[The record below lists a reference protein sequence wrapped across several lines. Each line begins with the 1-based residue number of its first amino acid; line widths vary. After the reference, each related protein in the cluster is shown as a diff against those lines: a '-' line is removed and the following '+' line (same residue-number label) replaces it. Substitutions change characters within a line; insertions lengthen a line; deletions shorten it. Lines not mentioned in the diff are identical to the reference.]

1 MGGSVENPTYEQVC
15 GNDTGHV
22 EVVYLEYDPRIVSYK
37 DLLKIF
43 FEQHDPTTPNMQYP
57 NIGTQY
63 RSAIFYY
70 SPQQKEMAE
79 DFINN
84 LQASG
89 TLDAPIVTELL
100 EAPEFYRAEEYH
112 QRYIQKRNKYLGIKG
127 Y

>member
-1 MGGSVENPTYEQVC
+1 MGGTVKNPTYEQVC

-37 DLLKIF
+37 DLLKVF

-57 NIGTQY
+57 NIGAQY

-112 QRYIQKRNKYLGIKG
+112 QRYIQKRNKYLGIKD
-127 Y
+127 

>member
-1 MGGSVENPTYEQVC
+1 MGGSVENPTYELVC
-15 GNDTGHV
+15 GNNTGHV

-43 FEQHDPTTPNMQYP
+43 FEHHDPTTPNMQYP

-100 EAPEFYRAEEYH
+100 KTPEFYRAEEYH